1 MTIQIELMK
10 TQYKSLTSRNYYEKG
25 STIEYI
31 AKKILEELGV
41 EKIYKITDIYEQ
53 YNLGDYFIFHN
64 GKKKTIEVKTSHVF
78 KNVDKL
84 AMDFKY
90 FKQSV
95 SDKLV
100 PYVQKNTK
108 TNLGWLIDNK
118 ADILLSFNPVSN
130 KAYIISNFPEV
141 SKNILA
147 DVKKYIATLKNG
159 ELTRYRN
166 NHNNYINEFLEG
178 SVKVDNRLKIT
189 LIINLTLN
197 YEAIEHYGGNLQILN
212 IEIIKGKNR
221 I

>member
-1 MTIQIELMK
+1 M
-10 TQYKSLTSRNYYEKG
+10 
-25 STIEYI
+25 
-31 AKKILEELGV
+31 
-41 EKIYKITDIYEQ
+41 
-53 YNLGDYFIFHN
+53 
-64 GKKKTIEVKTSHVF
+64 
-78 KNVDKL
+78 
-84 AMDFKY
+84 
-90 FKQSV
+90 
-95 SDKLV
+95 
-100 PYVQKNTK
+100 
-108 TNLGWLIDNK
+108 
-118 ADILLSFNPVSN
+118 LSFNPVSN

-197 YEAIEHYGGNLQILN
+197 YEAIEHYGGNLQILD
-212 IEIIKGKNR
+212 IEIIKSKNR

>member
-1 MTIQIELMK
+1 MTIQIELTK
-10 TQYKSLTSRNYYEKG
+10 TQYKSLTSQNYYEKG

-31 AKKILEELGV
+31 AEKIFKVLGV
-41 EKIYKITDIYEQ
+41 EKIYKITNTYEQ
-53 YNLGDYFIFHN
+53 FKIGDYTIFHN
-64 GKKKTIEVKTSHVF
+64 GEKYNIEVKTSHQF

-118 ADILLSFNPVSN
+118 ADILFSFNPVSN
-130 KAYIISNFPEV
+130 KAYIISNFPEI
-141 SKNILA
+141 SKNILL
-147 DVKKYIATLKNG
+147 DIKKYIATLKNG
-159 ELTRYRN
+159 ELTRYKN

-178 SVKVDNRLKIT
+178 SVKVDNKLKIT
-189 LIINLTLN
+189 LIVNLTLN
-197 YEAIEHYGGNLQILN
+197 NEAIEHYGGNLTILD
-212 IEIIKGKNR
+212 IEIVKSKNR